1 MTPGTSGAGAGGAG
15 AAGAGAAG
23 AGAAGAGA
31 AGAGDDAGRP
41 GAVPVDPAA
50 WTCPTPL
57 RDHRAIV
64 MGHGG
69 GGRLSAELVEHL
81 FLPAFD
87 DAPLADVL
95 RQLGDSAVLDLGSA
109 AGGARLAFSTDSY
122 VVRPRFFPGGNV
134 GDLAVN
140 GTVNDL
146 SVAGAVPLALSVG
159 LILEEGMPLD
169 ELGAIT
175 ATMGRAARAA
185 GVSIVTGDTKVVD
198 SGHGD
203 GVYINTAGIGL
214 VPPGVDLGPH
224 RVAPGDRILVS
235 GPIGAHGIAVLSVRD
250 GLEFGSEIVTDSAP
264 LNGLV
269 RALLE
274 SGAQVSM
281 MRDPTRGGL
290 AATLNEIAAASGT
303 GVEIVERAV
312 PVPDDV
318 RAACGFLGL
327 DPMQV
332 ANEGRLVAF
341 VREAD
346 AETALA
352 TVAAH
357 PLGVGAAL
365 IGRVVAEHPGV
376 VVARTGI
383 GGTRIVDLPLAEQ
396 LPRIC

>member
-1 MTPGTSGAGAGGAG
+1 VTADDPGPGAGA
-15 AAGAGAAG
+15 
-23 AGAAGAGA
+23 
-31 AGAGDDAGRP
+31 RP
-41 GAVPVDPAA
+41 DFDR
-50 WTCPTPL
+50 WTCPAPL
-57 RDHRAIV
+57 RHQQAIV

-69 GGRLSAELVEHL
+69 GGRLSAELIEHL

-87 DAPLADVL
+87 GTALSPVL
-95 RQLGDSAVLDLGSA
+95 RQLGDAAVLGLGDA
-109 AGGARLAFSTDSY
+109 AGGARLAFTTDSY

-134 GDLAVN
+134 GDLAVH
-140 GTVNDL
+140 GTINDL
-146 SVAGAVPLALSVG
+146 AVSGAVPLALSVG
-159 LILEEGMPLD
+159 LILEEGMALD
-169 ELGAIT
+169 ELGVIT
-175 ATMGRAARAA
+175 ETMGRAAREA

-198 SGHGD
+198 AGHGD

-214 VPPGVDLGPH
+214 VPDGVDLGPH
-224 RVAPGDRILVS
+224 CVRPGDRILVS

-264 LNGLV
+264 LHGLV
-269 RALLE
+269 GALRE
-274 SGAQVSM
+274 SGVAISV

-290 AATLNEIAAASGT
+290 AATLNELAVAARL

-332 ANEGRLVAF
+332 ANEGKLVAF
-341 VREAD
+341 VRAED
-346 AETALA
+346 AEQALEVV
-352 TVAAH
+352 TAH
-357 PLGVGAAL
+357 PLGAGAAL
-365 IGRVVAEHPGV
+365 IGEVVAAHPGV

-383 GGTRIVDLPLAEQ
+383 GGHRVVDLPLAEQ